1 MPSEAGGWTG
11 ATDPGSD
18 GRASEPGSAAG
29 PIAPAAPAPL
39 PEVSPEVPSEVPQGA
54 VDEAAARAGD
64 REAGPSEQR
73 LASSGCTLSQLRR
86 FVKSRP
92 YVPLHE
98 LRRRFALN
106 GNEDDVVPLAA
117 GGERLFV
124 GLPEREARL
133 LEELLMHGEVGYE
146 CSLDPPSPIIVGVYP
161 MRPVPRQ

>member
-1 MPSEAGGWTG
+1 MSSEVGGWTG

-18 GRASEPGSAAG
+18 RWPSEPALGEG
-29 PIAPAAPAPL
+29 PVAPAAPAPL
-39 PEVSPEVPSEVPQGA
+39 PGVPPGA
-54 VDEAAARAGD
+54 GGEPATRTGD
-64 REAGPSEQR
+64 REAGPGEQR
-73 LASSGCTLSQLRR
+73 PASSGCTLSQLRR

-133 LEELLMHGEVGYE
+133 LEELLQHGEVGYE